1 MRLVPYI
8 ENGSYTNT
16 ETELCE
22 NALQQMYSECAG
34 DRLEKNYSK
43 DTLRLDR
50 MEIFTF
56 VFDDNNNPIQASGC
70 QVMSNNVI
78 RVFSRYYVYKQF
90 RTDSKKLLDKT
101 DNFMDL
107 NYCLPKLTKYP
118 LIIWSRDSS
127 AGFFKRLKAGR
138 PDIFSDWV
146 VHNEK
151 VEILWR
157 NNVQHI
163 FYTGDNSYIDEIR
176 KR

>member
-1 MRLVPYI
+1 MRLISYI
-8 ENGSYTNT
+8 ENGSYTNI

-22 NALQQMYSECAG
+22 NALQQMYKECAG

-90 RTDSKKLLDKT
+90 RTDSKKLLDKV

-107 NYCLPKLTKYP
+107 KYCLPRISKYP
-118 LIIWSRDSS
+118 LVIWSRDKS
-127 AGFFKRLKAGR
+127 AGFFKKLKAGR
-138 PDIFSDWV
+138 PDIFSNWN
-146 VHNEK
+146 VHTE
-151 VEILWR
+151 EIEIIWKD
-157 NNVQHI
+157 NIQHI
-163 FYTGDNSYIDEIR
+163 FYTGNIFYIDEIKR
-176 KR
+176 K